1 MERVPGCEVIFT
13 DPSIFLQR
21 TSKTMYMVVHIN
33 GFTAGGYAALG
44 SLGHAP
50 AARPPAFGHRGR
62 KVILTIPCITFH

>member
-21 TSKTMYMVVHIN
+21 TSKTMYRVVHIN

-44 SLGHAP
+44 SLGQTHRRRDRLHLAI
-50 AARPPAFGHRGR
+50 AAEKSFSQYP
-62 KVILTIPCITFH
+62 V